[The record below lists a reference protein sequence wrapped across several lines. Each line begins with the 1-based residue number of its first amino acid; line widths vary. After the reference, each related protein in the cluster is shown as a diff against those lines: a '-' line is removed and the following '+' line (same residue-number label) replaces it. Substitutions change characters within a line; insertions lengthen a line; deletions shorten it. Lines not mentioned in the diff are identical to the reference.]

1 MLLSLPAGKTQFTIT
16 TTIKALWRM
25 YTQINICRGIMTE
38 AKIDAA

>member
-1 MLLSLPAGKTQFTIT
+1 MLLSLPAGETQFTIV

-25 YTQINICRGIMTE
+25 YTQINICRDMTD